1 MYALI
6 AQTGASMSAIK
17 IRLFDA
23 ARDPLDD
30 IVDLDVF
37 EASTRTSRA
46 QLRSV
51 SGTTPLTITG
61 LQPATLYRVDV
72 FPLRHRPIGSLCL
85 TSTKPLDLFT
95 PLHPDRVTDARFRP
109 FATLDKTLRDV
120 LDRSLLEPDSEPGS
134 PTPVPEPG
142 KGDEV
147 YRGLERH
154 PRAGLLNLFTKLA
167 NTPLGGSS
175 AWAFVNDIY
184 RVRGD
189 RIFANVAHTF
199 RDAVRNAEA
208 VGLFENVSGALHTP
222 PLGYA
227 DAGSFKTTER
237 HGVLQITFFVSTTPP
252 MTFKADLDIDDAGG
266 IGHVFQ
272 VLRNFLTDSPTHPYN
287 IHQLLTFHQRTPPP
301 YDLFA

>member
-1 MYALI
+1 
-6 AQTGASMSAIK
+6 MSTLK

-23 ARDPLDD
+23 ARLPLND
-30 IVDLDVF
+30 IVDVNVV
-37 EASTRTSRA
+37 EASSQTLRA
-46 QLRSV
+46 QRRNV
-51 SGTTPLTITG
+51 AGKTPLTVSG

-72 FPLRHRPIGSLCL
+72 FPLRHRPVGSLCF
-85 TSTKPLDLFT
+85 TGATPLDLFT
-95 PLHPDRVTDARFRP
+95 PLHPDRVTDVKFPP
-109 FATLDKTLRDV
+109 FAKLDKALRDV
-120 LDRSLLEPDSEPGS
+120 LDQSLLESDNLPGS
-134 PTPVPEPG
+134 PTPVPVPG
-142 KGDEV
+142 KGDEL
-147 YRGLERH
+147 YEGLGRDA
-154 PRAGLLNLFTKLA
+154 RAGLLNLFTKLT

-175 AWAFVNDIY
+175 AWAFVNDLY

-208 VGLFENVSGALHTP
+208 VGLFEKVSGALHTP

-237 HGVLQITFFVSTTPP
+237 YGVLQITFFVSTTPP

-272 VLRNFLTDSPTHPYN
+272 VLRNWLTHSPTHPYD

-301 YDLFA
+301 YDLA